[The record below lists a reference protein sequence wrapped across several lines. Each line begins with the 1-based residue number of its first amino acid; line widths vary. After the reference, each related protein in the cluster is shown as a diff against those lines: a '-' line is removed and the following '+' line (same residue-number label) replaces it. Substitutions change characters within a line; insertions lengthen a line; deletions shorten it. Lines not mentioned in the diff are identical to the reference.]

1 MYDNGPKMI
10 LRSDVL
16 RLDVNY
22 CISMYNMTLNNK
34 NKDIE
39 ARTMLNT
46 LIG

>member
-1 MYDNGPKMI
+1 MI

-22 CISMYNMTLNNK
+22 CISMYNMTLSNK
-34 NKDIE
+34 YKDIE

-46 LIG
+46 LVKQNKNI